1 MERARAPE
9 CAHFASDQSV
19 TIPRRIRAAA
29 SRRAVLTAGLAVAL
43 VVIAAIAHPAAGQG
57 AQNAPILDGIRD
69 TYRSAARG
77 WLPRL
82 IPVAQRLFVV
92 LAGIEFA
99 LSGAVWMLRKE
110 ALDDVAAKFLLKFT
124 LVAFLLTVI
133 TSFQYW
139 ITPIVNGFAAAGETA
154 IGRSTTVSPSD
165 VIDIG
170 RENAMVILNSLHLS
184 VFLQDPAMAVYAA
197 LCAFLLVL
205 CFMAIA
211 AQLTLVIIES
221 YIVLGA
227 GVLFLGFSAFRG
239 TASFAENLIAYA
251 FHVGVKIFFL
261 YLVVGIGTDLARSW
275 PALIQNSDLF
285 GSASPFFEVIGG
297 ALIFAILALVV
308 PNTVAGR
315 LAGRTSIGIGHA
327 LRALS

>member
-1 MERARAPE
+1 VSFGGSRPLLPTARTTL
-9 CAHFASDQSV
+9 V
-19 TIPRRIRAAA
+19 L
-29 SRRAVLTAGLAVAL
+29 AVLSLLALVLLAVPL
-43 VVIAAIAHPAAGQG
+43 AAQA
-57 AQNAPILDGIRD
+57 AQNAPVLDGIRD
-69 TYRSAARG
+69 SYRSAARG

-82 IPVAQRLFVV
+82 LPIAQRLFVL

-110 ALDDVAAKFLLKFT
+110 SLDDVAAKFLLKFT

-139 ITPIVNGFAAAGETA
+139 ITPIVNGFAAAGERA
-154 IGRSTTVSPSD
+154 IGRSSTVSPSD

-184 VFLQDPAMAVYAA
+184 VFLQDPAMAFFAA
-197 LCAFLLVL
+197 LCAFLIVL
-205 CFMAIA
+205 CFLAIA
-211 AQLTLVIIES
+211 AHLTLVIIES

-261 YLVVGIGTDLARSW
+261 YLVVGVGTELSRSW
-275 PALIQNSDLF
+275 PALIQSSELF
-285 GSASPFFEVIGG
+285 GSPSAFFEVIGG